1 MMELNTIRRI
11 RIMSLVFNLLLTLS
25 GVCASANNTS
35 SQEDR
40 LILYGT
46 ENSGGG
52 GSPIVSSKEQIE
64 KIMLEFMSF
73 IKEGETFNVA
83 RFFYGPYSRLLTK
96 LTQGESM
103 INGNSLGVLLDLNRV
118 NHNLSI
124 KEKRALVVFV
134 ETFSTES
141 QAYFPDHNSFLE
153 YFDHERLKKE
163 MEKVDLN
170 FADCAKKY
178 NLPGHK
184 MASYFYNQ
192 KTQRGELCFYSEGL
206 TQLGSTNIEVQLS
219 SLFVHELIHIYH
231 EKNHERKILLTPSK
245 DQKRSQAIESS
256 AQSLQEEFF
265 NYYSIASITGSKVKI
280 IQTIITQILKD
291 SEKACSNDSMTLHS
305 SLIKTKLLTLLLD
318 SYDIPVTAYIKK
330 FSPELMVLRI
340 SEFLSHF
347 KKFRSQ
353 ENAMTLERLKEN
365 YCAPDVQNIIFN
377 DFMTT
382 FFKSMLTKLQE
393 LQFRA
398 DSIKINK

>member
-1 MMELNTIRRI
+1 
-11 RIMSLVFNLLLTLS
+11 MSLIFNLLLTLS
-25 GVCASANNTS
+25 GVWASANNTS

-40 LILYGT
+40 LILFGT

-64 KIMLEFMSF
+64 KILLEFMNF

-83 RFFYGPYSRLLTK
+83 RFFYGPYSRLLIK
-96 LTQGESM
+96 LIQGESK

-124 KEKRALVVFV
+124 KEKQALVVFV

-141 QAYFPDHNSFLE
+141 QAYFPDLNVFLE
-153 YFDHERLKKE
+153 YFDHERLKNE
-163 MEKVDLN
+163 MEKIDLN
-170 FADCAKKY
+170 FDDCAKKY

-206 TQLGSTNIEVQLS
+206 TQLGTTNIEVQLS
-219 SLFVHELIHIYH
+219 SLLVHELIHIYH
-231 EKNHERKILLTPSK
+231 EKNHERKILLTPSE
-245 DQKRSQAIESS
+245 DRRRSQTIESS

-265 NYYSIASITGSKVKI
+265 NYYSIASITKSKINI

-291 SEKACSNDSMTLHS
+291 SENACNNDVMALHS

-330 FSPELMVLRI
+330 FSPEIVVLRI

-353 ENAMTLERLKEN
+353 ESAMTLEKLKEN
-365 YCAPDVQNIIFN
+365 YCVPDVQKIVFN
-377 DFMTT
+377 DFMTS
-382 FFKSMLTKLQE
+382 FFKSMLIKLQE

-398 DSIKINK
+398 NSSKINK